1 MRTLPPF
8 LFSQSLGQARKL
20 VSVLPA
26 FVFLS
31 FAQVW
36 AETSPV
42 SSEVELGD
50 VVTTTARFTLKMG
63 VEAGPVRLE
72 FQAADLGVPAF
83 RIKIVPDKEGTTLVV
98 RSEFRS
104 LENQKWEP
112 AGQTELAFW
121 PAPKDLKTLATLEE
135 NKIPVQTW
143 RGKVLHGRVR
153 REAGHLA
160 VWLEGQL
167 IHTRAWEKPG
177 PIRFFLHPG
186 ADMESI
192 LEVQAPFDE
201 GNNFLPVELIHLIE
215 RNQVTKAVPEK
226 VVVEGVPFELWDRG
240 HSQVSL
246 AKAHWLDWRRDPSSY
261 GQAYDAGAYY
271 IGDPYTPIV
280 QVPRA
285 DYCAAY
291 VLAEA
296 DEDDSTTNE
305 LTLRVGRRMKG
316 ASSKSQVFRKDFSA
330 TIPRTKK
337 TIEPDKRLCVIRIPF
352 TEALAQDIVDGI
364 LDIEMTKE
372 IRLARR
378 SPDPNRFQWVPLG
391 RTSSVH
397 IAGLTLER
405 SPIQMELR
413 SSAGGNLFEQPAEPE
428 FRVILK
434 NITREPQKYSLT
446 LKTGVSPEA
455 SLRGEIGPGQSV
467 RESIRLSGVPLGY
480 VKLSAILSGGKG
492 DHLLTRRTSF
502 GVLPPNQR
510 HFVSEGSVGTGD
522 MNSGHFTPCDPEVI
536 GDLYRKLGLTYGMD
550 FASAE
555 IRKRAGVRIGREF
568 SVTTKRWTNSLA
580 AYAQR
585 LEESPDLLPHLMI
598 FHEDAI
604 SAQHATRTPDFFH
617 DRPPYVLNPE
627 EQKRFTLLQEVALST
642 AKRFREKHPEM
653 RISLGNGPMVVRE
666 ELYRH
671 GFPADLF
678 DSGGNENPAFSRLPE
693 TQPPDPIGNNSSLWM
708 DRQLLDA
715 YGYREKSV
723 TQCHETIY
731 PSTNPGNLSLETQA
745 KYLIRHILHSMAWRI
760 PQIRAGT
767 LLDAGDSYY
776 HSNWGGIGLF
786 ERAPEKAPKPV
797 AISLATLTRVLD
809 GAHYEDFLETGSD
822 SAYLMSFSKKDGAT
836 VFPFWVVRGTRDFTL
851 LLDGASKAR
860 IVEANGLEKEVPIL
874 QGTIRLDASPEPA
887 YLILPKGGRVAS
899 VVLGLSKYEDQP
911 VGRISKIDSLLSLGK
926 WKVVP
931 ERSPELE
938 MYNPLTPRRKGNF
951 EFSIVSK
958 IDGEGPA
965 LRVSPKPVK
974 EGKSVMP
981 MYAEL
986 AFQKRMELPGKPAEI
1001 GLWVD
1006 GNSSWSR
1013 VIFSLRDASGQRW
1026 VSIGAA
1032 AKGASEWMGDWLTPD
1047 LLKNYK
1053 PGKIA
1058 DFNTDDPFGLSR
1070 INFDGWRYLG
1080 FPLPG
1085 QYPGEGYHWPANSQW
1100 FSDGDG
1106 IVHYPLLLEKL
1117 IVEIPEKTL
1126 HLTRYATVA
1135 RPEIYLRNL
1144 VSVVRDMD
1152 EPKNEPGDYVEAQQV
1167 SSR

>member
-1 MRTLPPF
+1 MRTLHPF
-8 LFSQSLGQARKL
+8 LPSQSLGQARKL
-20 VSVLPA
+20 VSFLPA

-31 FAQVW
+31 FGQVW

-50 VVTTTARFTLKMG
+50 EVTTTARFTLKMG
-63 VEAGPVRLE
+63 VQAGPVRLE

-83 RIKIVPDKEGTTLVV
+83 RIKIVPDKEGSTLVV

-153 REAGHLA
+153 REPGHLA

-186 ADMESI
+186 ADMKSF
-192 LEVQAPFDE
+192 LEVQAPFAE
-201 GNNFLPVELIHLIE
+201 GENFLPVELIHLI
-215 RNQVTKAVPEK
+215 QGTQDTKSVSEK
-226 VVVEGVPFELWDRG
+226 VMVGGVPFELWDRG

-246 AKAHWLDWRRDPSSY
+246 AKAHWLDWKRDPSSY

-446 LKTGVSPEA
+446 LKTGASPEA

-809 GAHYEDFLETGSD
+809 GAHYEDFLDTGSD
-822 SAYLMSFSKKDGAT
+822 SAYLMSFSKKDGTT

-860 IVEANGLEKEVPIL
+860 IVEANGLEKEVPVL

-911 VGRISKIDSLLSLGK
+911 VGRISKIDSLVFLEK

-965 LRVSPKPVK
+965 LRISPKPVK

-1001 GLWVD
+1001 GLWVN

-1126 HLTRYATVA
+1126 HLNRYAAVA

-1144 VSVVRDMD
+1144 VSVERDMD
-1152 EPKNEPGDYVEAQQV
+1152 VPKKVPGDYVEAQQV

>member
-1 MRTLPPF
+1 MRTLHPF
-8 LFSQSLGQARKL
+8 LLSQSLGQARKL

-50 VVTTTARFTLKMG
+50 EVTTTARFTLKMG
-63 VEAGPVRLE
+63 VQAGPVRLE

-153 REAGHLA
+153 REPGHLA

-201 GNNFLPVELIHLIE
+201 GKNFLPVELIHLIE

-391 RTSSVH
+391 RTSGVH

-446 LKTGVSPEA
+446 LKTGASPEA

-627 EQKRFTLLQEVALST
+627 EQKRFTLLQKVALST

-822 SAYLMSFSKKDGAT
+822 SAYLMSFSKKDGTT

-911 VGRISKIDSLLSLGK
+911 VGRISKIDSLVSLEK

-965 LRVSPKPVK
+965 LRISPKPVK

-1126 HLTRYATVA
+1126 HLNRYAAVA

-1144 VSVVRDMD
+1144 VSVERNMD
-1152 EPKNEPGDYVEAQQV
+1152 VPKKVPGDYVEAQQV

>member
-1 MRTLPPF
+1 MRTLHPF
-8 LFSQSLGQARKL
+8 LLSQSLGQARKL

-50 VVTTTARFTLKMG
+50 EVTTTARFTLKMG

-153 REAGHLA
+153 REVGHLA

-201 GNNFLPVELIHLIE
+201 GKNFLPVELIHLIE

-337 TIEPDKRLCVIRIPF
+337 TIETDKRLCVIRIPF

-428 FRVILK
+428 FSVILK
-434 NITREPQKYSLT
+434 NITREPQKYFLT
-446 LKTGVSPEA
+446 VKTGVSPES

-797 AISLATLTRVLD
+797 AISIATLTRVLD
-809 GAHYEDFLETGSD
+809 GAHYEDFLDTGSD
-822 SAYLMSFSKKDGAT
+822 SAYLMSFSKKDGTT

-860 IVEANGLEKEVPIL
+860 IVEANGLEKEVPVL

-965 LRVSPKPVK
+965 LRISPKPVK

-1106 IVHYPLLLEKL
+1106 IVHDPLLLEKL

-1126 HLTRYATVA
+1126 HLNRYAAVA

-1144 VSVVRDMD
+1144 VSVERDMD
-1152 EPKNEPGDYVEAQQV
+1152 VPKKVPGDYVEAQQV

>member
-1 MRTLPPF
+1 MRTLHPF
-8 LFSQSLGQARKL
+8 LPSQSLGQARKL
-20 VSVLPA
+20 VSFLPA

-31 FAQVW
+31 FGQVW

-50 VVTTTARFTLKMG
+50 EVTTTARFTLKMG

-153 REAGHLA
+153 REPGHLA

-201 GNNFLPVELIHLIE
+201 GKNFLPVELIHLIE

-809 GAHYEDFLETGSD
+809 GAHYEDFLETGSA
-822 SAYLMSFSKKDGAT
+822 SAYLMSFSRKDGAT

-860 IVEANGLEKEVPIL
+860 IVEANGLEKEVPVL

-965 LRVSPKPVK
+965 LRISPKPVK

-1126 HLTRYATVA
+1126 HLNRYAAVA

-1144 VSVVRDMD
+1144 VSVERDMD
-1152 EPKNEPGDYVEAQQV
+1152 VPKKVPGDYVEAQQV

>member
-1 MRTLPPF
+1 MRTLHPF
-8 LFSQSLGQARKL
+8 LLSQSLGQARKL

-50 VVTTTARFTLKMG
+50 EVTTTARFTLKMG
-63 VEAGPVRLE
+63 VQAGPVRLE

-153 REAGHLA
+153 REPGHLA

-678 DSGGNENPAFSRLPE
+678 NSGGNENPAFSRLPE

-809 GAHYEDFLETGSD
+809 GAHYEDFLDTGSD
-822 SAYLMSFSKKDGAT
+822 SAYLMSFSKKDGTT

-965 LRVSPKPVK
+965 LRISPKPVK

-1126 HLTRYATVA
+1126 HLNRYAAVA

-1144 VSVVRDMD
+1144 VSVERDMD
-1152 EPKNEPGDYVEAQQV
+1152 VPKKVPGDYVEAQQV

>member
-1 MRTLPPF
+1 MRTLHPF
-8 LFSQSLGQARKL
+8 LLSQSLGQARKL

-50 VVTTTARFTLKMG
+50 EVTTTARFTLKMG

-153 REAGHLA
+153 REPGHLA

-192 LEVQAPFDE
+192 LEVQAPFAE
-201 GNNFLPVELIHLIE
+201 GKNFLPVELIHLIE

-246 AKAHWLDWRRDPSSY
+246 AKAHWLDWKRDPSSY
-261 GQAYDAGAYY
+261 GQAYDTGAYY

-434 NITREPQKYSLT
+434 NITREPQKYFLT
-446 LKTGVSPEA
+446 VKTGVSPES

-467 RESIRLSGVPLGY
+467 RESIRLRGVPLGY
-480 VKLSAILSGGKG
+480 VKLSAILLGGKG

-822 SAYLMSFSKKDGAT
+822 SAYLMSFSKKDGTT

-860 IVEANGLEKEVPIL
+860 IVEANGLEKEVPVL

-911 VGRISKIDSLLSLGK
+911 VGRISKIDSLVFLEK

-965 LRVSPKPVK
+965 LRISPKPVK

-1126 HLTRYATVA
+1126 HLNRYAAVA

-1144 VSVVRDMD
+1144 VSVERDMD
-1152 EPKNEPGDYVEAQQV
+1152 VPKKVPGDYVEAQQV

>member
-1 MRTLPPF
+1 
-8 LFSQSLGQARKL
+8 
-20 VSVLPA
+20 
-26 FVFLS
+26 
-31 FAQVW
+31 
-36 AETSPV
+36 
-42 SSEVELGD
+42 
-50 VVTTTARFTLKMG
+50 MG
-63 VEAGPVRLE
+63 VQAGPVRLE

-83 RIKIVPDKEGTTLVV
+83 RIKIVPDKEGSTLVV

-153 REAGHLA
+153 REPGHLA

-201 GNNFLPVELIHLIE
+201 GKNFLPVELIHLIE

-446 LKTGVSPEA
+446 LKTGASPEA

-822 SAYLMSFSKKDGAT
+822 SAYLMSFSKKDGTT

-911 VGRISKIDSLLSLGK
+911 VGRISKIDSLVSLGK

-1126 HLTRYATVA
+1126 HLNRYAAVA

-1144 VSVVRDMD
+1144 VSVERNMD
-1152 EPKNEPGDYVEAQQV
+1152 VPKKVPGDYVEAQQV

>member
-1 MRTLPPF
+1 MRTLHPF
-8 LFSQSLGQARKL
+8 LLSQSLGQARKL

-50 VVTTTARFTLKMG
+50 EVTTTARFTLKMG
-63 VEAGPVRLE
+63 VQAGPVRLE

-143 RGKVLHGRVR
+143 RGKVLHGRVC
-153 REAGHLA
+153 REVGHLA

-201 GNNFLPVELIHLIE
+201 GKNFLPVELIHLI
-215 RNQVTKAVPEK
+215 QGTQDTKSVSEK
-226 VVVEGVPFELWDRG
+226 VVVGGVPFELWDRG

-337 TIEPDKRLCVIRIPF
+337 TIETDKRLCVIRIPF

-428 FRVILK
+428 FSVILK
-434 NITREPQKYSLT
+434 NITREPQKYFLT
-446 LKTGVSPEA
+446 VKTGVSPES

-467 RESIRLSGVPLGY
+467 RESIRLRGVPLGY
-480 VKLSAILSGGKG
+480 VKLSAILLGGKG

-585 LEESPDLLPHLMI
+585 LEESPDLLPQLMI

-671 GFPADLF
+671 RFPADLF
-678 DSGGNENPAFSRLPE
+678 DSGGNENPAFSRIPE

-715 YGYREKSV
+715 
-723 TQCHETIY
+723 IY

-797 AISLATLTRVLD
+797 AISIATLTRVLD

-822 SAYLMSFSKKDGAT
+822 SAYLMSFSKKDGTT

-860 IVEANGLEKEVPIL
+860 IVEANGLEKEVPVL

-911 VGRISKIDSLLSLGK
+911 VGRISKIDSLVSLEK

-965 LRVSPKPVK
+965 LRISPKPVK

-1001 GLWVD
+1001 GLWVN

-1126 HLTRYATVA
+1126 HLNRYAAVA

-1144 VSVVRDMD
+1144 VSVERDMD
-1152 EPKNEPGDYVEAQQV
+1152 VPKKVPGDYVEAQQV

>member
-1 MRTLPPF
+1 MRTLHPF
-8 LFSQSLGQARKL
+8 LLSQSLGQARKL

-50 VVTTTARFTLKMG
+50 EVTTTARFTLKMG
-63 VEAGPVRLE
+63 VQAGPVRLE

-153 REAGHLA
+153 REPGHLA
-160 VWLEGQL
+160 DWLEGQL

-186 ADMESI
+186 ADMESF

-201 GNNFLPVELIHLIE
+201 GKNFLPVELIHLIE

-226 VVVEGVPFELWDRG
+226 VVVGGVPFELWDRG

-337 TIEPDKRLCVIRIPF
+337 TIETDKRLCVIRIPF

-446 LKTGVSPEA
+446 LKTGASPEA

-745 KYLIRHILHSMAWRI
+745 KYLIRHMLQSMAWRI

-965 LRVSPKPVK
+965 LRISPKPVK

-1001 GLWVD
+1001 GLWVN

-1126 HLTRYATVA
+1126 HLNRYAAVA

-1144 VSVVRDMD
+1144 VSVERNMD
-1152 EPKNEPGDYVEAQQV
+1152 VPKKVPGDYVEAQQV

>member
-1 MRTLPPF
+1 MRTLHPF
-8 LFSQSLGQARKL
+8 LPSQSLGQARKL
-20 VSVLPA
+20 VSFLPA

-50 VVTTTARFTLKMG
+50 EVTTTARFTLKMG

-112 AGQTELAFW
+112 AGQTELTFW
-121 PAPKDLKTLATLEE
+121 PAPKDLKTLATLQE

-153 REAGHLA
+153 REPGHLA

-186 ADMESI
+186 ADMESF

-201 GNNFLPVELIHLIE
+201 GKNFLPVELIHLIE

-226 VVVEGVPFELWDRG
+226 VVVGGVPFELWDRG

-246 AKAHWLDWRRDPSSY
+246 AKAHWLDWKRDPSSY
-261 GQAYDAGAYY
+261 GQAYDTGAYY

-337 TIEPDKRLCVIRIPF
+337 TIETDKRLCVIRIPF

-428 FRVILK
+428 FSVILK

-480 VKLSAILSGGKG
+480 VKLSAILLGGKG

-745 KYLIRHILHSMAWRI
+745 KYLIRHILQSMAWRI

-809 GAHYEDFLETGSD
+809 GAHYEDFLDTGSD

-911 VGRISKIDSLLSLGK
+911 VGRISKIDSLVSLEK

-965 LRVSPKPVK
+965 LRISPKPVK

-1001 GLWVD
+1001 GLWVN

-1126 HLTRYATVA
+1126 HLTRYAAVA

-1144 VSVVRDMD
+1144 VSVERNMD
-1152 EPKNEPGDYVEAQQV
+1152 VPKKVPGDYVEAQQV

>member
-1 MRTLPPF
+1 MRTLHPF
-8 LFSQSLGQARKL
+8 LLSQSLGQARKL

-50 VVTTTARFTLKMG
+50 EVTTTARFTLKMG
-63 VEAGPVRLE
+63 VQAGPVRLE

-186 ADMESI
+186 ADMESF

-201 GNNFLPVELIHLIE
+201 GKNFLPVELIHLIE

-492 DHLLTRRTSF
+492 DHLLTRRTSL

-678 DSGGNENPAFSRLPE
+678 DSGGNENPTFSRLPE

-760 PQIRAGT
+760 SQIRAGT

-860 IVEANGLEKEVPIL
+860 IVEANGLEKEVPVL

-887 YLILPKGGRVAS
+887 YLILSKGGRVAS

-965 LRVSPKPVK
+965 LRVSPKPIK

-1126 HLTRYATVA
+1126 HLNRYAAVA

-1144 VSVVRDMD
+1144 VSVERDMD
-1152 EPKNEPGDYVEAQQV
+1152 EPKNEHGDYVEAQQV

>member
-1 MRTLPPF
+1 MRTLHPF
-8 LFSQSLGQARKL
+8 LLSQSLGQARKL

-50 VVTTTARFTLKMG
+50 EVTTTARFTLKMG

-153 REAGHLA
+153 REPGHLA

-201 GNNFLPVELIHLIE
+201 GKNFLPVELIHLIE

-446 LKTGVSPEA
+446 LKTGASPEA

-480 VKLSAILSGGKG
+480 VKLSAILLGGKG

-627 EQKRFTLLQEVALST
+627 EQKRFTLLQKVALST

-678 DSGGNENPAFSRLPE
+678 NSGGNENPAFSRLPE

-1126 HLTRYATVA
+1126 HLNRYAAVA

-1144 VSVVRDMD
+1144 VSVERDMD
-1152 EPKNEPGDYVEAQQV
+1152 VPKKVPGDYVEAQQV

>member
-1 MRTLPPF
+1 MRTLHPF
-8 LFSQSLGQARKL
+8 LLSQSLGQARKL

-50 VVTTTARFTLKMG
+50 EVTTTARFTLKMG

-153 REAGHLA
+153 REPGHLA

-201 GNNFLPVELIHLIE
+201 GKNFLPVELIHLIE

-822 SAYLMSFSKKDGAT
+822 SAYLMSFSKKDGTT

-911 VGRISKIDSLLSLGK
+911 VGRISKIDSLVSLEK

-965 LRVSPKPVK
+965 LRISPKPVK

-1001 GLWVD
+1001 GLWVN

-1126 HLTRYATVA
+1126 HLNRYAAVA

-1144 VSVVRDMD
+1144 VSVERDMD
-1152 EPKNEPGDYVEAQQV
+1152 VPKKVPGDYVEAQQV

>member
-1 MRTLPPF
+1 MRTLHPF
-8 LFSQSLGQARKL
+8 LPSQSLGQARKL
-20 VSVLPA
+20 VSFLPA

-31 FAQVW
+31 FGQVW

-50 VVTTTARFTLKMG
+50 EVTTTARFTLKMG
-63 VEAGPVRLE
+63 VQAGPVRLE

-186 ADMESI
+186 ADMESF
-192 LEVQAPFDE
+192 LEVQAPFAE
-201 GNNFLPVELIHLIE
+201 GENFLPVELIHLIQ
-215 RNQVTKAVPEK
+215 RTQDTKSVSEK
-226 VVVEGVPFELWDRG
+226 VVVGGVPFELWDRG

-809 GAHYEDFLETGSD
+809 GAHYEDFLDTGSD
-822 SAYLMSFSKKDGAT
+822 SAYLMSFSKKDGTT

-860 IVEANGLEKEVPIL
+860 IVEANGLEKEVPVL

-911 VGRISKIDSLLSLGK
+911 VGRISKIDSLVFLEK

-965 LRVSPKPVK
+965 LRISPKPVK

-1126 HLTRYATVA
+1126 HLNRYAAVA

-1144 VSVVRDMD
+1144 VSVERDMD
-1152 EPKNEPGDYVEAQQV
+1152 VPKKVPGDYVEAQQV

>member
-1 MRTLPPF
+1 MRTLHPF
-8 LFSQSLGQARKL
+8 LLSQSLGQARKL

-50 VVTTTARFTLKMG
+50 EVTTTARFTLKMG

-153 REAGHLA
+153 REPGHLA

-201 GNNFLPVELIHLIE
+201 GKNFLPVELIHLIE

-480 VKLSAILSGGKG
+480 VKLSAILLGGKG

-911 VGRISKIDSLLSLGK
+911 VGRISKIDSLVFLEK

-965 LRVSPKPVK
+965 LRISPKPVK

-1001 GLWVD
+1001 GLWVN

-1126 HLTRYATVA
+1126 HLNRYAAVA

-1144 VSVVRDMD
+1144 VSVERDMD
-1152 EPKNEPGDYVEAQQV
+1152 VPKKVPGDYVEAQQV

>member
-1 MRTLPPF
+1 MRTLHPF
-8 LFSQSLGQARKL
+8 LPSQSLGQARKL
-20 VSVLPA
+20 VSFLPA

-31 FAQVW
+31 FGQVW

-50 VVTTTARFTLKMG
+50 EVTTTARFTLKMG
-63 VEAGPVRLE
+63 VQAGPVRLE

-98 RSEFRS
+98 RSEFRP

-153 REAGHLA
+153 REPGHLA

-186 ADMESI
+186 ADMKSF
-192 LEVQAPFDE
+192 LEVQAPFAE
-201 GNNFLPVELIHLIE
+201 GENFLPVELIHLI
-215 RNQVTKAVPEK
+215 QGTQDTKSVSEK
-226 VVVEGVPFELWDRG
+226 VMVGGVPFELWDRG

-446 LKTGVSPEA
+446 LKTGASPEA

-809 GAHYEDFLETGSD
+809 GAHYEDFLDTGSD
-822 SAYLMSFSKKDGAT
+822 SAYLMSFSKKDGTT

-860 IVEANGLEKEVPIL
+860 IVEANGLEKEVPVL

-911 VGRISKIDSLLSLGK
+911 VGRISKIDSLVSLEK

-965 LRVSPKPVK
+965 LRISPKPVK

-1001 GLWVD
+1001 GLWVN

-1126 HLTRYATVA
+1126 HLNRYAAVA

-1144 VSVVRDMD
+1144 VSVERDMD
-1152 EPKNEPGDYVEAQQV
+1152 VPKKVPGDYVEAQQV

>member
-1 MRTLPPF
+1 
-8 LFSQSLGQARKL
+8 L

-50 VVTTTARFTLKMG
+50 EVTTTARFTLKMG
-63 VEAGPVRLE
+63 VQAGPVRLE

-153 REAGHLA
+153 REPGHLA

-186 ADMESI
+186 ADMKSF
-192 LEVQAPFDE
+192 LEVQAPFAE
-201 GNNFLPVELIHLIE
+201 GENFLPVELIHLI
-215 RNQVTKAVPEK
+215 QGTQDTKSVSEK
-226 VVVEGVPFELWDRG
+226 VMVGGVPFELWDRG

-809 GAHYEDFLETGSD
+809 GAHYEDFLDTGSD
-822 SAYLMSFSKKDGAT
+822 SAYLMSFSKKDGTT

-860 IVEANGLEKEVPIL
+860 IVEANGLEKEVPVL

-911 VGRISKIDSLLSLGK
+911 VGRISKIDSLVFLEK

-965 LRVSPKPVK
+965 LRISPKPVK

-1001 GLWVD
+1001 GLWVN

-1126 HLTRYATVA
+1126 HLNRYAAVA

-1144 VSVVRDMD
+1144 VSVERDMD
-1152 EPKNEPGDYVEAQQV
+1152 VPKKVPGDYVEAQQV

>member
-1 MRTLPPF
+1 MRTLHPF
-8 LFSQSLGQARKL
+8 LLSQSLGQARKL

-50 VVTTTARFTLKMG
+50 EVTTTARFTLKMG

-83 RIKIVPDKEGTTLVV
+83 RIKIVPDKEGATLVV

-153 REAGHLA
+153 REPGHLA

-201 GNNFLPVELIHLIE
+201 GKNFLPVELIHLIE

-446 LKTGVSPEA
+446 LKTGVSPES

-822 SAYLMSFSKKDGAT
+822 SAYLMSFSKKDGTT

-911 VGRISKIDSLLSLGK
+911 VGRISKIDSLVSLGK

-965 LRVSPKPVK
+965 LRISPKPVK

-1001 GLWVD
+1001 GLWVN

-1126 HLTRYATVA
+1126 HLNRYAAVA

-1144 VSVVRDMD
+1144 VSVERDMD
-1152 EPKNEPGDYVEAQQV
+1152 VPKKVPGDYVEAQQV

>member
-50 VVTTTARFTLKMG
+50 EVTTTARFTLKMG
-63 VEAGPVRLE
+63 VQAGPVRLE

-153 REAGHLA
+153 REPGHLA

-186 ADMESI
+186 ADMKSF
-192 LEVQAPFDE
+192 LEVQAPFAE
-201 GNNFLPVELIHLIE
+201 GENFLPVELIHLI
-215 RNQVTKAVPEK
+215 QGTQDTKSVSEK
-226 VVVEGVPFELWDRG
+226 VMVGGVPFELWDRG

-809 GAHYEDFLETGSD
+809 GAHYEDFLDTGSD
-822 SAYLMSFSKKDGAT
+822 SAYLMSFSKKDGTT

-860 IVEANGLEKEVPIL
+860 IVEANGLEKEVPVL

-911 VGRISKIDSLLSLGK
+911 VGRISKIDSLVFLEK

-965 LRVSPKPVK
+965 LRISPKPVK

-1001 GLWVD
+1001 GLWVN

-1126 HLTRYATVA
+1126 HLNRYAAVA

-1144 VSVVRDMD
+1144 VSVERDMD
-1152 EPKNEPGDYVEAQQV
+1152 VPKKVPGDYVEAQQV

>member
-1 MRTLPPF
+1 MRTLHPF
-8 LFSQSLGQARKL
+8 LPSQSLGQARKL
-20 VSVLPA
+20 VSFLPA

-31 FAQVW
+31 FGQVW

-50 VVTTTARFTLKMG
+50 EVTTTARFTLKMG
-63 VEAGPVRLE
+63 VQAGPVRLE

-83 RIKIVPDKEGTTLVV
+83 RIKIVPDKEGATLVV

-153 REAGHLA
+153 REPGHLA

-186 ADMESI
+186 ADMESF
-192 LEVQAPFDE
+192 LEVQAPFAE
-201 GNNFLPVELIHLIE
+201 GENFLPVELIHLI
-215 RNQVTKAVPEK
+215 QGTQDTKSVSEK
-226 VVVEGVPFELWDRG
+226 VVVGGVPFELWDRG

-337 TIEPDKRLCVIRIPF
+337 TIEPDKGLCVIRIPF

-428 FRVILK
+428 FSVILK
-434 NITREPQKYSLT
+434 NITGEPQKYSLT
-446 LKTGVSPEA
+446 LKTGVSPES

-480 VKLSAILSGGKG
+480 VKLSAILLGGKG

-653 RISLGNGPMVVRE
+653 KISLGNGPMVVRE

-797 AISLATLTRVLD
+797 AISIATLTRVLD

-822 SAYLMSFSKKDGAT
+822 SAYLMSFSKKDGTT

-860 IVEANGLEKEVPIL
+860 LVEANGLEKEVPVL
-874 QGTIRLDASPEPA
+874 QGTIRLDASPEPV

-911 VGRISKIDSLLSLGK
+911 VGRISKIDSLLSLEK

-965 LRVSPKPVK
+965 LRVLPKPVK

-1106 IVHYPLLLEKL
+1106 VVHYPLLIEKL

-1126 HLTRYATVA
+1126 HLNRYAAVA

-1144 VSVVRDMD
+1144 VSVERDMD
-1152 EPKNEPGDYVEAQQV
+1152 VPKKVPGDYVEAQQV

>member
-1 MRTLPPF
+1 MRTLHPF
-8 LFSQSLGQARKL
+8 LLSQRLGQARKL

-50 VVTTTARFTLKMG
+50 EVTTTARFTLKMG

-153 REAGHLA
+153 REPGHLA

-192 LEVQAPFDE
+192 LEVQAPFEE
-201 GNNFLPVELIHLIE
+201 GKNFLPVELIHLIE

-413 SSAGGNLFEQPAEPE
+413 STAGGNLFEQPAEPE

-446 LKTGVSPEA
+446 LKTGVSPES

-671 GFPADLF
+671 GFPTDLF

-809 GAHYEDFLETGSD
+809 GAHYEDFLDTGSD
-822 SAYLMSFSKKDGAT
+822 SAYLMSFSKKDGTT

-911 VGRISKIDSLLSLGK
+911 VGRISKIDSLVFLEK

-965 LRVSPKPVK
+965 LRISPKPVK

-1001 GLWVD
+1001 GLWVN

-1126 HLTRYATVA
+1126 HLNRYAAVA

-1144 VSVVRDMD
+1144 VSVERDMD
-1152 EPKNEPGDYVEAQQV
+1152 VPKKVPGDYVEAQQV

>member
-1 MRTLPPF
+1 MRTLHPF
-8 LFSQSLGQARKL
+8 LLSQSLGQARKL
-20 VSVLPA
+20 VSVLLA

-31 FAQVW
+31 FAQVR

-50 VVTTTARFTLKMG
+50 EVTTTARFTLKMG
-63 VEAGPVRLE
+63 VQAGPVRLD

-83 RIKIVPDKEGTTLVV
+83 RIKIVPDKEGTALVV

-112 AGQTELAFW
+112 AGQTELTFW

-135 NKIPVQTW
+135 NKIPAQTW
-143 RGKVLHGRVR
+143 RRKVLHGRVR

-201 GNNFLPVELIHLIE
+201 GKNFLPAELIHLIE

-240 HSQVSL
+240 QSQVSL
-246 AKAHWLDWRRDPSSY
+246 AKAHWLDWKRDPSSY

-337 TIEPDKRLCVIRIPF
+337 TIETDKRLCVIRIPF

-428 FRVILK
+428 FSVILK
-434 NITREPQKYSLT
+434 NITREPQKYFLT
-446 LKTGVSPEA
+446 VKTGVSPES

-467 RESIRLSGVPLGY
+467 RESIRLSGVSLGY
-480 VKLSAILSGGKG
+480 VKLSAILLGGKG

-642 AKRFREKHPEM
+642 GKRFREKHPEM
-653 RISLGNGPMVVRE
+653 KISLGNGPMVVRE

-723 TQCHETIY
+723 NQCHETIY

-745 KYLIRHILHSMAWRI
+745 KYFIRHILHSMAWRI

-860 IVEANGLEKEVPIL
+860 IVEANGLEKEVPVL

-911 VGRISKIDSLLSLGK
+911 VGRISKIDSLLSLEK

-965 LRVSPKPVK
+965 LRVLPKPVK

-1106 IVHYPLLLEKL
+1106 VVHYPLLIEKL

-1126 HLTRYATVA
+1126 HLNRYAAVA

-1144 VSVVRDMD
+1144 VSVERDMD
-1152 EPKNEPGDYVEAQQV
+1152 VPKKVPGDYVEAQQV

>member
-1 MRTLPPF
+1 MRTLHPF
-8 LFSQSLGQARKL
+8 LHSQSLGQARKL

-50 VVTTTARFTLKMG
+50 EVTTTARFTLKMG

-153 REAGHLA
+153 REPGHLA

-186 ADMESI
+186 ADMKSF
-192 LEVQAPFDE
+192 LEVQAPFAE
-201 GNNFLPVELIHLIE
+201 GENFLPVELIHLI
-215 RNQVTKAVPEK
+215 QGTQDTKSVSEK
-226 VVVEGVPFELWDRG
+226 VMVGGVPFELWDRG

-627 EQKRFTLLQEVALST
+627 EQKRFTLLQKVALST

-822 SAYLMSFSKKDGAT
+822 SAYLMSFSKKDGTT

-1126 HLTRYATVA
+1126 HLNRYAAVA

-1144 VSVVRDMD
+1144 VSVERDMD
-1152 EPKNEPGDYVEAQQV
+1152 VPKKVPGDYVEAQQV

>member
-1 MRTLPPF
+1 MRTLHPF
-8 LFSQSLGQARKL
+8 LPSQSLGQARKL
-20 VSVLPA
+20 VSFLPA

-31 FAQVW
+31 FGQVW

-50 VVTTTARFTLKMG
+50 EVTTTARFTLKMG
-63 VEAGPVRLE
+63 VQAGPVRLE

-186 ADMESI
+186 ADMESF
-192 LEVQAPFDE
+192 LEVQAPFAE
-201 GNNFLPVELIHLIE
+201 GENFLPVELIHLIE
-215 RNQVTKAVPEK
+215 RNQVTKSVSEK
-226 VVVEGVPFELWDRG
+226 VVVGGVPFELWDRG

-809 GAHYEDFLETGSD
+809 GAHYEDFLDTGSD
-822 SAYLMSFSKKDGAT
+822 SAYLMSFSKKDGTT

-860 IVEANGLEKEVPIL
+860 IVEANGLEKEVPVL

-911 VGRISKIDSLLSLGK
+911 VGRISKIDSLVFLEK

-965 LRVSPKPVK
+965 LRISPKPVK
-974 EGKSVMP
+974 EGKSFMP

-1001 GLWVD
+1001 GLWVN

-1126 HLTRYATVA
+1126 HLNRYAAVA

-1144 VSVVRDMD
+1144 VSVERDMD
-1152 EPKNEPGDYVEAQQV
+1152 VPKKVPGDYVEAQQV

>member
-1 MRTLPPF
+1 MRTLHPF
-8 LFSQSLGQARKL
+8 LPSQSLGQARKL
-20 VSVLPA
+20 VSFLPA

-31 FAQVW
+31 FGQVW

-50 VVTTTARFTLKMG
+50 EVTTTARFTLKMG

-153 REAGHLA
+153 REVGHLA

-201 GNNFLPVELIHLIE
+201 GKNFLPVELIHLIE

-467 RESIRLSGVPLGY
+467 RESIRLRGVPLGY
-480 VKLSAILSGGKG
+480 VKLSAILLGGKG

-671 GFPADLF
+671 GFPTDLF

-809 GAHYEDFLETGSD
+809 GAHYEDFLDTGSD
-822 SAYLMSFSKKDGAT
+822 SAYLMSFSKKDGTT

-860 IVEANGLEKEVPIL
+860 IVEANGLEKEVPVL

-911 VGRISKIDSLLSLGK
+911 VGRISKIDSLVSLEK

-965 LRVSPKPVK
+965 LRISPKPVK

-1126 HLTRYATVA
+1126 HLNRYAAVA

-1144 VSVVRDMD
+1144 VSVERNMD
-1152 EPKNEPGDYVEAQQV
+1152 VPKKVPGDYVEAQQV

>member
-1 MRTLPPF
+1 MRTLHPF
-8 LFSQSLGQARKL
+8 LLSQSLGQARKL

-50 VVTTTARFTLKMG
+50 EVTTTARFTLKMG

-153 REAGHLA
+153 REPGHLA

-201 GNNFLPVELIHLIE
+201 GKNFLPVELIHLI
-215 RNQVTKAVPEK
+215 QGTQDTKSVSEK
-226 VVVEGVPFELWDRG
+226 VVVGGVPFELWDRG

-337 TIEPDKRLCVIRIPF
+337 TIETDKRLCVIRIPF

-428 FRVILK
+428 FSVILK
-434 NITREPQKYSLT
+434 NITREPQKYFLT
-446 LKTGVSPEA
+446 VKTGVSPES

-467 RESIRLSGVPLGY
+467 RESIRLRGVPLGY
-480 VKLSAILSGGKG
+480 VKLSAILLGGKG

-604 SAQHATRTPDFFH
+604 SAQHATRTADFFH

-671 GFPADLF
+671 RFPADLF
-678 DSGGNENPAFSRLPE
+678 DSGGNENPAFSRIPE

-797 AISLATLTRVLD
+797 AISIATLTRVLD

-822 SAYLMSFSKKDGAT
+822 SAYLMSFSKKDGTT

-860 IVEANGLEKEVPIL
+860 IVEANGLEKEVPVL

-911 VGRISKIDSLLSLGK
+911 VGRISKIDSLVSLEK

-965 LRVSPKPVK
+965 LRVLPKPVK

-1126 HLTRYATVA
+1126 HLNRYAAVA

-1144 VSVVRDMD
+1144 VSVERDMD
-1152 EPKNEPGDYVEAQQV
+1152 VPKKVPGDYVEAQQV

>member
-1 MRTLPPF
+1 MRTLHPF
-8 LFSQSLGQARKL
+8 LLSQSLGQARKL

-50 VVTTTARFTLKMG
+50 EVTTTARFTLKMG

-153 REAGHLA
+153 REPGHLA

-186 ADMESI
+186 ADMKSF
-192 LEVQAPFDE
+192 LEVQAPFAE
-201 GNNFLPVELIHLIE
+201 GENFLPVELIHLI
-215 RNQVTKAVPEK
+215 QGTQDTKSVSEK
-226 VVVEGVPFELWDRG
+226 VMVGGVPFELWDRG

-446 LKTGVSPEA
+446 LKTGVSPES

-671 GFPADLF
+671 GFPTDLF

-822 SAYLMSFSKKDGAT
+822 SAYLMSFSKKDGTT

-911 VGRISKIDSLLSLGK
+911 VGRISKIDSLVSLEK

-1126 HLTRYATVA
+1126 HLNRYAAVA

-1144 VSVVRDMD
+1144 VSVERDMD
-1152 EPKNEPGDYVEAQQV
+1152 VPKKVPGDYVEAQQV

>member
-1 MRTLPPF
+1 MRTLHPF
-8 LFSQSLGQARKL
+8 LLSQSLGQARKL

-50 VVTTTARFTLKMG
+50 EVTTTARFTLKMG
-63 VEAGPVRLE
+63 VQAGPVRLE

-153 REAGHLA
+153 REPGHLA

-186 ADMESI
+186 ADMKSF
-192 LEVQAPFDE
+192 LEVQAPFAE
-201 GNNFLPVELIHLIE
+201 GENFLPVELIHLI
-215 RNQVTKAVPEK
+215 QGTQDTKSVSEK
-226 VVVEGVPFELWDRG
+226 VMVGGVPFELWDRG

-809 GAHYEDFLETGSD
+809 GAHYEDFLDTGSD
-822 SAYLMSFSKKDGAT
+822 SAYLMSFSKKDGTT

-860 IVEANGLEKEVPIL
+860 IVEANGLEKEVPVL

-911 VGRISKIDSLLSLGK
+911 VGRISKIDSLVFLEK

-965 LRVSPKPVK
+965 LRISPKPVK

-1001 GLWVD
+1001 GLWVN

-1126 HLTRYATVA
+1126 HLNRYAAVA

-1144 VSVVRDMD
+1144 VSVERDMD
-1152 EPKNEPGDYVEAQQV
+1152 VPKKVPGDYVEAQQV

>member
-1 MRTLPPF
+1 MRTLHPF
-8 LFSQSLGQARKL
+8 LPSQSLGQARKL
-20 VSVLPA
+20 VSFLPA

-31 FAQVW
+31 FGQVW

-50 VVTTTARFTLKMG
+50 EVTTTARFTLKMG

-153 REAGHLA
+153 REPGHLA

-201 GNNFLPVELIHLIE
+201 GKNFLPVELIHLIE

-226 VVVEGVPFELWDRG
+226 VVVGGVPFELWDRG

-337 TIEPDKRLCVIRIPF
+337 TIETDKRLCVIRIPF

-428 FRVILK
+428 FSVILK
-434 NITREPQKYSLT
+434 NITREPQKYFLT
-446 LKTGVSPEA
+446 VKTGVSPES

-860 IVEANGLEKEVPIL
+860 IVEANGLEKEVPVL

-911 VGRISKIDSLLSLGK
+911 VGRISKIDSLVSLEK

-965 LRVSPKPVK
+965 LRISPKPVK

-1001 GLWVD
+1001 GLWVN

-1126 HLTRYATVA
+1126 HLNRYAAVA

-1144 VSVVRDMD
+1144 VSVERNMD
-1152 EPKNEPGDYVEAQQV
+1152 VPKKVPGDYVEAQQV

>member
-1 MRTLPPF
+1 MRTLHPF
-8 LFSQSLGQARKL
+8 LLSQSLGQARKL

-50 VVTTTARFTLKMG
+50 EVTTTARFTLKMG

-153 REAGHLA
+153 REPGHLA

-201 GNNFLPVELIHLIE
+201 GKNFLPVELIHLIE

-809 GAHYEDFLETGSD
+809 GAHYEDFLDTGSD
-822 SAYLMSFSKKDGAT
+822 SAYLMSFSKKDGTT

-911 VGRISKIDSLLSLGK
+911 VGRISKIDSLVSLEK

-965 LRVSPKPVK
+965 LRISPKPVK

-1126 HLTRYATVA
+1126 HLNRYAAVA

-1144 VSVVRDMD
+1144 VSVERDMD
-1152 EPKNEPGDYVEAQQV
+1152 VPKKVPGDYVEAQQV

>member
-1 MRTLPPF
+1 MRTLHPF
-8 LFSQSLGQARKL
+8 LLSQSLGQARKL

-50 VVTTTARFTLKMG
+50 EVTTTARFTLKMG
-63 VEAGPVRLE
+63 VQAGPVRLE

-83 RIKIVPDKEGTTLVV
+83 RIKIVPDKEGATLVV

-153 REAGHLA
+153 REPGHLA

-201 GNNFLPVELIHLIE
+201 GKNFLPVELIHLIE

-226 VVVEGVPFELWDRG
+226 VVVGGVPFELWDRG

-285 DYCAAY
+285 DYCNAY

-391 RTSSVH
+391 RTSGVH

-446 LKTGVSPEA
+446 LKTGASPEA

-627 EQKRFTLLQEVALST
+627 EQKRFTLLQKVALST

-678 DSGGNENPAFSRLPE
+678 NSGGNENPAFSRLPE

-708 DRQLLDA
+708 DRQLLDG

-809 GAHYEDFLETGSD
+809 GAHYEDFLETGSA
-822 SAYLMSFSKKDGAT
+822 SAYLMSFSRKDGAT

-965 LRVSPKPVK
+965 LRISPKPVK

-1126 HLTRYATVA
+1126 HLNRYAAVA

-1144 VSVVRDMD
+1144 VSVERDMD
-1152 EPKNEPGDYVEAQQV
+1152 VPKKVPGDYVEAQQV

>member
-1 MRTLPPF
+1 MRTLHPF
-8 LFSQSLGQARKL
+8 LLSQSLGQARKL

-50 VVTTTARFTLKMG
+50 EVTTTARFTLKMG

-83 RIKIVPDKEGTTLVV
+83 RIKIVPDKEGSTLVV

-153 REAGHLA
+153 REPGHLA

-186 ADMESI
+186 ADMKSF
-192 LEVQAPFDE
+192 LEVQAPFAE
-201 GNNFLPVELIHLIE
+201 GENFLPVELIHLI
-215 RNQVTKAVPEK
+215 QGTQDTKSVSEK
-226 VVVEGVPFELWDRG
+226 VMVGGVPFELWDRG

-446 LKTGVSPEA
+446 LKTGASPEA

-809 GAHYEDFLETGSD
+809 GAHYEDFLDTGSD
-822 SAYLMSFSKKDGAT
+822 SAYLMSFSKKDGTT

-860 IVEANGLEKEVPIL
+860 IVEANGLEKEVPVL

-911 VGRISKIDSLLSLGK
+911 VGRISKIDSLVSLEK

-965 LRVSPKPVK
+965 LRISPKPVK

-1001 GLWVD
+1001 GLWVN

-1126 HLTRYATVA
+1126 HLNRYAAVA

-1144 VSVVRDMD
+1144 VSVERDMD
-1152 EPKNEPGDYVEAQQV
+1152 VPKKVPGDYVEAQQV

>member
-1 MRTLPPF
+1 MRTLHPF
-8 LFSQSLGQARKL
+8 LLSQSLGQARKL

-50 VVTTTARFTLKMG
+50 EVTTTARFTLKMG

-153 REAGHLA
+153 REPGHLA

-201 GNNFLPVELIHLIE
+201 GKNFLPVELIHLIE

-822 SAYLMSFSKKDGAT
+822 SAYLMSFSKKDGTT

-911 VGRISKIDSLLSLGK
+911 VGRISKIDSLVSLGK

-965 LRVSPKPVK
+965 LRISPKPVK

-1126 HLTRYATVA
+1126 HLNRYAAVA

-1144 VSVVRDMD
+1144 VSVERDMD
-1152 EPKNEPGDYVEAQQV
+1152 VPKKVPGDYVEAQQV

>member
-1 MRTLPPF
+1 MRTLHPF
-8 LFSQSLGQARKL
+8 LLSQSLGQARKL

-31 FAQVW
+31 FAQIW

-50 VVTTTARFTLKMG
+50 EVTTTARFTLKMG

-153 REAGHLA
+153 REAGYLA

-201 GNNFLPVELIHLIE
+201 GKNFLPVELIHLIE

-434 NITREPQKYSLT
+434 NITREPQKYFLT
-446 LKTGVSPEA
+446 VKTEVSPES

-851 LLDGASKAR
+851 LLEGASKAR

-899 VVLGLSKYEDQP
+899 VVLGPSKYEDQP
-911 VGRISKIDSLLSLGK
+911 VGRISKIDSLVSLEK

-965 LRVSPKPVK
+965 LRVLPKPVK

-1085 QYPGEGYHWPANSQW
+1085 QYPGEGYHRPANSQW

-1106 IVHYPLLLEKL
+1106 IVHYPIELEKL

-1126 HLTRYATVA
+1126 HLTRYAAVA

-1144 VSVVRDMD
+1144 VSVERDMD
-1152 EPKNEPGDYVEAQQV
+1152 EPKNEHGDYVEAQQV

>member
-1 MRTLPPF
+1 MRTLHPF
-8 LFSQSLGQARKL
+8 LPSQSLGQARKL
-20 VSVLPA
+20 VSFLPA

-31 FAQVW
+31 FGQVW

-50 VVTTTARFTLKMG
+50 EVTTTARFTLKMG
-63 VEAGPVRLE
+63 VQAGPVRLE

-153 REAGHLA
+153 REPGHLA

-201 GNNFLPVELIHLIE
+201 GKNFLPVELIHLIE

-446 LKTGVSPEA
+446 LKTGVSPES

-809 GAHYEDFLETGSD
+809 GAHYEDFLDTGSD
-822 SAYLMSFSKKDGAT
+822 SAYLMSFSKKDGTT

-860 IVEANGLEKEVPIL
+860 IVEANGLEKEVPVL

-911 VGRISKIDSLLSLGK
+911 VGRISKIDSLVSLEK

-965 LRVSPKPVK
+965 LRISPKPVK

-1001 GLWVD
+1001 GLWVN

-1126 HLTRYATVA
+1126 HLNRYAAVA

-1144 VSVVRDMD
+1144 VSVERDMD
-1152 EPKNEPGDYVEAQQV
+1152 VPKKVPGDYVEAQQV

>member
-1 MRTLPPF
+1 MRTLHPF
-8 LFSQSLGQARKL
+8 LLSQRLGQARKL

-50 VVTTTARFTLKMG
+50 EVTTTARFTLKMG

-153 REAGHLA
+153 REPGHLA

-201 GNNFLPVELIHLIE
+201 GKNFLPVELIHLIE
-215 RNQVTKAVPEK
+215 RNQVTKAVPGK

-446 LKTGVSPEA
+446 LKTGVSPES

-555 IRKRAGVRIGREF
+555 IRKRTGVRIGREF

-809 GAHYEDFLETGSD
+809 GAHYEDFLDTGSD
-822 SAYLMSFSKKDGAT
+822 SAYLMSFSKKDGTT

-860 IVEANGLEKEVPIL
+860 IVEANGLEKEVPVL

-911 VGRISKIDSLLSLGK
+911 VGRISKIDSLVFLEK

-965 LRVSPKPVK
+965 LRISPKPVK

-1001 GLWVD
+1001 GLWVN

-1126 HLTRYATVA
+1126 HLNRYAAVA

-1144 VSVVRDMD
+1144 VSVERDMD
-1152 EPKNEPGDYVEAQQV
+1152 VPKKVPGDYVEAQQV

>member
-1 MRTLPPF
+1 MRTLHPF
-8 LFSQSLGQARKL
+8 LPSQSLGQARKL
-20 VSVLPA
+20 VSFLPA

-31 FAQVW
+31 FGQVW

-50 VVTTTARFTLKMG
+50 EVTTTARFTLKMG

-153 REAGHLA
+153 REPGHLA

-192 LEVQAPFDE
+192 LEVQAPFEE
-201 GNNFLPVELIHLIE
+201 GKNFLPVELIHLIE

-446 LKTGVSPEA
+446 LKTGASPEA

-585 LEESPDLLPHLMI
+585 LEESPDLLPQLMI

-911 VGRISKIDSLLSLGK
+911 VGRISKIDSLVSLEK

-1126 HLTRYATVA
+1126 HLNRYAAVA

-1144 VSVVRDMD
+1144 VSVERDMD
-1152 EPKNEPGDYVEAQQV
+1152 VPKKVPGDYVEAQQV

>member
-1 MRTLPPF
+1 MRTLHPF
-8 LFSQSLGQARKL
+8 LLSQSLGQARKL
-20 VSVLPA
+20 VSFLPA

-31 FAQVW
+31 FGQVW

-50 VVTTTARFTLKMG
+50 EVTTTARFTLKMG

-83 RIKIVPDKEGTTLVV
+83 RIKIVPDKEGATLVV

-153 REAGHLA
+153 REPGHLA

-186 ADMESI
+186 ADMESF

-201 GNNFLPVELIHLIE
+201 GKNFLPVELIHLIE

-446 LKTGVSPEA
+446 LKTGASPEA

-480 VKLSAILSGGKG
+480 VKLSAILLGGKG

-797 AISLATLTRVLD
+797 AISIATLTRVLD

-822 SAYLMSFSKKDGAT
+822 SAYLMSFSKKDGTT

-860 IVEANGLEKEVPIL
+860 IVEANGLEKEVPVL

-911 VGRISKIDSLLSLGK
+911 VGRISKIDSLVSLEK

-965 LRVSPKPVK
+965 LRISPKPVK

-1126 HLTRYATVA
+1126 HLNRYAAVA

-1144 VSVVRDMD
+1144 VSVERNMD
-1152 EPKNEPGDYVEAQQV
+1152 VPKKVPGDYVEAQQV

>member
-1 MRTLPPF
+1 MRTLHPF
-8 LFSQSLGQARKL
+8 LLSQSLGQARKL

-50 VVTTTARFTLKMG
+50 EVTTTARFTLKMG

-153 REAGHLA
+153 REPGHLA

-467 RESIRLSGVPLGY
+467 RESIRLRGVPLGY

-822 SAYLMSFSKKDGAT
+822 SAYLMSFSKKDGTT

-860 IVEANGLEKEVPIL
+860 IVEANGLEKEVPVL

-911 VGRISKIDSLLSLGK
+911 VGRISKIDSLVSLEK

-965 LRVSPKPVK
+965 LRISPKPVK

-1126 HLTRYATVA
+1126 HLNRYAAVA

-1144 VSVVRDMD
+1144 VSVERDMD
-1152 EPKNEPGDYVEAQQV
+1152 VPKKVPGDYVEAQQV

>member
-1 MRTLPPF
+1 MRTLHPF
-8 LFSQSLGQARKL
+8 LLSQSLGQARKL

-50 VVTTTARFTLKMG
+50 EVTTTARFTLKMG

-153 REAGHLA
+153 REAGYLA

-201 GNNFLPVELIHLIE
+201 GKNFLPVELIHLIE

-226 VVVEGVPFELWDRG
+226 VVVGGVPFELWDRG

-428 FRVILK
+428 FSVILK
-434 NITREPQKYSLT
+434 NITREPQKYFLT
-446 LKTGVSPEA
+446 VKTGVSPES

-480 VKLSAILSGGKG
+480 VKLSAILLGGKG

-809 GAHYEDFLETGSD
+809 GAHYEDFLDTGSD

-911 VGRISKIDSLLSLGK
+911 VGRISKIDSLVSLEK

-965 LRVSPKPVK
+965 LRISPKPVK

-1126 HLTRYATVA
+1126 HLNRYAAVA

-1144 VSVVRDMD
+1144 VSVERDMD
-1152 EPKNEPGDYVEAQQV
+1152 VPKKVPGDYVEAQQV